1 MCGKRLNRTL
11 LALALLLLPLSGLY
25 SDAIW
30 PAEEPAYTITESELT
45 ELETIL
51 TRQKATIES
60 LQQWLTISRSTIDE
74 LQTRLNRQHETLTA
88 LSVSFSEYERAV
100 RLATIR
106 NVTISVTVGA
116 AVGLITGILLF

>member
-1 MCGKRLNRTL
+1 MCGKRLNRTW
-11 LALALLLLPLSGLY
+11 LALALLLLPLSVSF

-30 PAEEPAYTITESELT
+30 PTEEPVFTITESELN

-51 TRQKATIES
+51 TRQKATIEQLQMTLTSSRNTIGS
-60 LQQWLTISRSTIDE
+60 LQH
-74 LQTRLNRQHETLTA
+74 RLNQQHETLTA